1 MSSPKL
7 MSCSCGMDG
16 ATSPSGRRS
25 PSREEIQQSQEELRI
40 RSRSPTN
47 RRIAETAASSKRNN
61 GKKPSLWNTETYSVS
76 LANAYEV
83 DYEPGMYA

>member
-7 MSCSCGMDG
+7 MSCSCGGDG
-16 ATSPSGRRS
+16 ATSLSGRRS
-25 PSREEIQQSQEELRI
+25 PSREEIQQSQEELRN

-47 RRIAETAASSKRNN
+47 FGPAASSKRNN
-61 GKKPSLWNTETYSVS
+61 GKKASLWNTETYSVR
-76 LANAYEV
+76 LANAYEI